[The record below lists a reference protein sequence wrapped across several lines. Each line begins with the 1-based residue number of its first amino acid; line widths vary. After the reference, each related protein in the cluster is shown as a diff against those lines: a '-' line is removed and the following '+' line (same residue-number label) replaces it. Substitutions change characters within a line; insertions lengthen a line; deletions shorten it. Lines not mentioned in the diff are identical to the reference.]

1 MCRAN
6 KNKAKRPKVNAF
18 TLRFVRTYGQT
29 AQARDL
35 DSVELFAG
43 EAAIT
48 VSAQQLG
55 MHSVAYDKSYSE
67 SSINDLCSRK
77 GFRRALQLVMR
88 IKQHGSLWGAPVCSS
103 WVWISRG
110 EGGRSTTCPAGNHTT
125 DPRIAHANRMV
136 TLLVF
141 LYLVAWRRGVHIF
154 MENPLSTIMHMFSP
168 MMEFI
173 DSCLKHKVT
182 CYMGAY
188 GGDTVKPLSI
198 WSTTSKVA
206 RLWTKKPKMKK
217 AKKLSTT
224 RAHGVDGNKKEL
236 KASQAY
242 PLAFG
247 KAVAAIF
254 QALLQEQR
262 KRDLFEAMDSES
274 DRHMYIWRE
283 RERERERETNTRPT
297 WMVSCSRCSRSS
309 TRTSTRGEPAP
320 KSVGVAAP
328 GSDAALV
335 PAQVASTMIRP
346 RGEHKHHTS
355 HSINDNNSNMHFFSV
370 LPTTHFFLCYQQ
382 RTFFCATNNALFSVL
397 PTTHLFWCHNHQ
409 QQQQ

>member
-18 TLRFVRTYGQT
+18 TLGFVRTYGQT

-283 RERERERETNTRPT
+283 RERKRERDQHEADMDGELLEMLEKQHQDQHKRGTSTKKR
-297 WMVSCSRCSRSS
+297 RRRSS
-309 TRTSTRGEPAP
+309 R
-320 KSVGVAAP
+320 K
-328 GSDAALV
+328 
-335 PAQVASTMIRP
+335 
-346 RGEHKHHTS
+346 
-355 HSINDNNSNMHFFSV
+355 
-370 LPTTHFFLCYQQ
+370 
-382 RTFFCATNNALFSVL
+382 
-397 PTTHLFWCHNHQ
+397 
-409 QQQQ
+409 